1 MFVFRG
7 LESTTPTTPLKL
19 PEGTAPNVVILDRF
33 EDVNLASVSS
43 WSVPDIDRRASASD
57 ITNVSVKTELLSD
70 FAATAPSTP
79 ILFSNDLL
87 VHHFR
92 RYILPRLVQ
101 PLHSTTGVH
110 QSTIAD
116 ALESEA
122 QRFPPLYHA
131 ICALSALNLS
141 YSGLSSLE
149 EAMQHYHRALDAH
162 TTASTSRN
170 LLSDGIFFRHFL
182 LLVYDICLTT
192 NTGVDGEADM
202 WAKHLNQLRWL
213 ATQRHNVGGNGS
225 SYAYTIWK
233 ICELDTYACLL
244 GCGNG
249 NFVQTMV
256 QEGMLPAAELQIPVS
271 TAIGQASTGAS
282 PFAPSEMSTF
292 PAIIGLHQVILS
304 HVAQIAATAQQFR
317 IEAHENEITLPST
330 IARWQASTTQL
341 QAALNASWLQA
352 YPQQHVGPD
361 ASPALV
367 ANLPER
373 VRTVFDSTVLLYHAA
388 VIYTRTCMYPGQGRM
403 PFANRQAIIV
413 DMELRATKIL
423 TLAASQATNPVLRNV
438 VFPIFIA
445 GVATSVESNKSAAIE
460 LIGRLEDTGIGRN
473 TNRTKRLL
481 VAVCEEQRRLVAVG
495 GSQEEVEWL
504 EIARAN
510 KLDVVNCG
518 L

>member
-7 LESTTPTTPLKL
+7 VDSSTPTSSRGLS
-19 PEGTAPNVVILDRF
+19 EGTAPNVVILDRF
-33 EDVNLASVSS
+33 EDVTLMPASS
-43 WSVPDIDRRASASD
+43 WSFPGNDRRASASD
-57 ITNVSVKTELLSD
+57 ATNVSIKTELLSD

-79 ILFSNDLL
+79 VLSSNDLL

-92 RYILPRLVQ
+92 RCILPRLVQ
-101 PLHSTTGVH
+101 PLQSANGLH
-110 QSTIAD
+110 QNSIAD

-192 NTGVDGEADM
+192 NTGADGEADM
-202 WAKHLNQLRWL
+202 WAKHLDQLRWL
-213 ATQRHNVGGNGS
+213 ATQRHKVGGNGS

-244 GCGNG
+244 GCGDG
-249 NFVQTMV
+249 SFMQTML
-256 QEGMLPAAELQIPVS
+256 QEGMLPAAELQIPMS
-271 TAIGQASTGAS
+271 TAVSQASAGAS
-282 PFAPSEMSTF
+282 PYALEEISTF
-292 PAIIGLHQVILS
+292 SAILDLHQVILA
-304 HVAQIAATAQQFR
+304 HVAQIATTAQQFR
-317 IEAHENEITLPST
+317 AEAQENEITLPAT
-330 IARWQASTTQL
+330 VARWQASTIQL

-361 ASPALV
+361 GSSALV

-373 VRTVFDSTVLLYHAA
+373 VRAVFEGVSVL
-388 VIYTRTCMYPGQGRM
+388 YP
-403 PFANRQAIIV
+403 A
-413 DMELRATKIL
+413 
-423 TLAASQATNPVLRNV
+423 
-438 VFPIFIA
+438 
-445 GVATSVESNKSAAIE
+445 
-460 LIGRLEDTGIGRN
+460 
-473 TNRTKRLL
+473 
-481 VAVCEEQRRLVAVG
+481 
-495 GSQEEVEWL
+495 
-504 EIARAN
+504 
-510 KLDVVNCG
+510 
-518 L
+518 